1 MAMFNQQWNQI
12 SCDRTFVGVA
22 FSIAATASG
31 RALYHGEAGLLTS
44 QETSLLLATIVLLLL
59 SFTPAYANGTRR
71 WAVAAYRLLAC
82 ALLPPGSGKSAAQ
95 LQHAAA
101 SPALDAVRMFVA
113 SRAIMLDMLSLGL
126 PLDLPAHLAVQ
137 LPCLVLL
144 LRRMHTCCDMP
155 LLANP
160 TQRGRIAALHAAAAG
175 GAGLF
180 VSPDQLL
187 GGPRAQCTS
196 LLAFLLLYCGGVL
209 PTVAV
214 MHWTWLSL
222 RATAGFDM
230 RRRHTEQH
238 QEGISTP
245 SSLGSV
251 SSSRAGS
258 SGALSAQSEAVGGS
272 EAGSNEGMDLQAQAA
287 LIRGKPEGEAAPR
300 CWLCTAAAAQHLP
313 HWAVWLLEQAFPP
326 VEGLPAAHAC
336 VYLPLLA
343 AGCWLAACV
352 LALATS

>member
-1 MAMFNQQWNQI
+1 MRTNAAMPWRLP
-12 SCDRTFVGVA
+12 CCACEGW
-22 FSIAATASG
+22 IAA
-31 RALYHGEAGLLTS
+31 R
-44 QETSLLLATIVLLLL
+44 LA
-59 SFTPAYANGTRR
+59 P
-71 WAVAAYRLLAC
+71 
-82 ALLPPGSGKSAAQ
+82 
-95 LQHAAA
+95 
-101 SPALDAVRMFVA
+101 SPYPFAA

-155 LLANP
+155 VSACCVPVSQCREMPCFEPGVALVPSCPAKHLLLYAPQLAVQPRCRNHAIPFPPPDQLHRPASSLPQLLANP

-230 RRRHTEQH
+230 WRRHTEQH